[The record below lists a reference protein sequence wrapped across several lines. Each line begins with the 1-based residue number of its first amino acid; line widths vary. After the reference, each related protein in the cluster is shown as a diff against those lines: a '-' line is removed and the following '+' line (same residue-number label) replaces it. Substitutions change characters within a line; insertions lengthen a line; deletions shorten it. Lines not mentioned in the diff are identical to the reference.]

1 MSATSVLLT
10 VGTMSCAW
18 ESHFFLHCSFLW
30 LARWR
35 QQVASRF
42 AAVRRLEPAMLYHGP
57 FGDLEGRMDRLKV
70 MLMMLHHGADRIP
83 ALSISCLGA
92 YALTHPKLA
101 GRVDIALYNPSLDDD
116 ELALLARVEAERP
129 AVLGLSCYAWN
140 LDRSL
145 ALAGQVKTLRPEVVV
160 VLGGPQVSFDA
171 PALLERHRAVD
182 YVVCG
187 EGEVAF
193 AGLLEQLLADHESER
208 RAAPEGVA
216 YRRGADVVSGG
227 AAPALEDLDALP
239 CCYTRQAMPDPLGR
253 VVYFETGRG
262 CPYHCAF
269 CSWGSG
275 EESSRRRVRQ
285 RSLGRI
291 EGDLR
296 QLRRRGVNK
305 IYFCDASLCLGR
317 SRAKAILR
325 LINGDDAFTG
335 VALDVDAA
343 HLDAELVE
351 LMRPKLL
358 ELLVGVQSIH
368 AETLELCRRR
378 WDRAVF
384 EAIMRPLLSQT
395 EIPVAFQVIYGLPGD
410 NHRRF
415 MQTLDYLAALGPA
428 KIQPFQLQVLPGT
441 HFRAEARAL
450 GLRYDPRP
458 PHHILEAPGY
468 SHAEILRSRKVA
480 SLVHKLGCGFSWR
493 CVPDLLEGLGL
504 SLSTFLEGLVEVAE
518 REDLLSEL
526 ELHSEVHLL
535 KPSRE
540 LDLLLVYLE
549 RARRTG
555 AVGAVGHARLHTL
568 LRARFMRHQA
578 TGLVHGVGAL
588 IGA

>member
-1 MSATSVLLT
+1 
-10 VGTMSCAW
+10 
-18 ESHFFLHCSFLW
+18 
-30 LARWR
+30 
-35 QQVASRF
+35 
-42 AAVRRLEPAMLYHGP
+42 
-57 FGDLEGRMDRLKV
+57 MDKLKV

-92 YALTHPKLA
+92 YALAQPKLA
-101 GRVDIALYNPSLDDD
+101 GRVDIALHNPSLDDD

-140 LDRSL
+140 LNRSL
-145 ALAGQVKTLRPEVVV
+145 ALAGQIKMLRPEVVV

-193 AGLLEQLLADHESER
+193 AGLLEQLLADPDRER
-208 RAAPEGVA
+208 LAAPAGVA
-216 YRRGADVVSGG
+216 YRRGADVVAGG

-239 CCYTRQAMPDPLGR
+239 CCYTQEAMPDPLGR

-262 CPYHCAF
+262 CPYRCAF
-269 CSWGSG
+269 CSWGSA
-275 EESSRRRVRQ
+275 EEGSRRRVRL
-285 RSLGRI
+285 RSLARI
-291 EGDLR
+291 EDDLR

-325 LINGDDAFTG
+325 LINADDAFTG

-351 LMRPKLL
+351 LMRPKLV

-368 AETLELCRRR
+368 PETLELCRRR
-378 WDRAVF
+378 WDRAAF
-384 EAIMRPLLSQT
+384 EAIMRPLLRT

-441 HFRAEARAL
+441 HFRAEAEAL
-450 GLRYDPRP
+450 GLRYDLRP
-458 PHHILEAPGY
+458 PHHVLEVLGY
-468 SHAEILRSRKVA
+468 PHADILRSRKVA

-493 CVPDLLEGLGL
+493 VMPELLEGLGL
-504 SLSTFLEGLVEVAE
+504 SLSALLEQLVAVVEGGG
-518 REDLLSEL
+518 LLSEL

-535 KPSRE
+535 SLRRE
-540 LDLLLVYLE
+540 LDLLLALLDE
-549 RARRTG
+549 LRRRG
-555 AVGAVGHARLHTL
+555 AVGAVGHARLRTL
-568 LRARFMRHQA
+568 LRVRCVRHQA
-578 TGLVHGVGAL
+578 ARLPGVGAL
-588 IGA
+588 FG